1 MTAPELLF
9 LAPPALDPEPAGLV
23 DDGGPPAR
31 RPRQARRSAPPAG
44 PDRRPA
50 PALRMTRGA
59 RAAATGMKVADADVQ
74 RCIDAPDDV
83 APDPNTPSRTRFRR
97 GELTV
102 VAGADGTVLRVDRR
116 KKRRN
121 GRRP

>member
-9 LAPPALDPEPAGLV
+9 LAPPPLDPGSTEPV
-23 DDGGPPAR
+23 DDAGPAPR
-31 RPRQARRSAPPAG
+31 RSMQSRRSAPPGG
-44 PDRRPA
+44 PDPRSA

-83 APDPNTPSRTRFRR
+83 SPDPNTPSRTRFRR

-102 VAGADGTVLRVDRR
+102 VAGEDGMVLRVDRR
-116 KKRRN
+116 TKRRK